1 MSAYKE
7 LPYFSIEEF
16 NAILKEKAQMDRR
29 LGQLKA
35 AIKKTMEAFS
45 TGIVAGSTADSLK
58 QLLNETG
65 AIMPEQLR
73 DLLNNSEMGAIICDT
88 QETIAAISQNLIA
101 VLGYTPEELIGA
113 YKGMLWVERPRS
125 QETGQLLCEAE
136 YVYNIYKVKQKHFS
150 AIHEDAYITRD
161 GRVVPVLQHQ
171 INLLSKQGEVVG
183 FLYLVINL
191 SEEKSLELTVSKILH
206 QIQRELLN
214 DEALELTAEMKRYL
228 SKDILETKEYLN
240 NILETSIDGILIT
253 SASGHILGCNQ
264 SFRKMVGYSEEE
276 LVNQPVTNVSPLTG
290 AYQTISGK
298 PYTITEYDVQVMA
311 DTLDILFEKERRY
324 ATFQYFKDR
333 NDLLIPTEV
342 NLSLLK
348 NRDGE
353 IIGILRNIHNLTE
366 RERLQQKIKELSETY
381 RLDNIVGKSRS
392 MQEIFRLLKKVA
404 ESEST
409 VLIQGES
416 GTGKELIARAIY
428 HYSPRFNGPF
438 VILNCGA
445 IPSNLLESELFGH
458 VKGSFTGAIRDKK
471 GLFEE
476 ANGGVIFLD
485 EIGELPLDMQVKL
498 LRVLQQRETKRVGDN
513 RTITIDVRIIAATN
527 KDLLQEIRKGLFRE
541 DLYYRIN
548 VFTMKIPPL
557 RERKE
562 DIPLLVD
569 FFLKKAAPAGALV
582 QVARDARKM
591 LLDYPFPGNVR
602 ELENIIERALILC
615 ENNII
620 TVSDLPPEMVEAAQ
634 DHLKKFR
641 MPAAVSMPTFKR
653 RVSTHE
659 GKAAQPML
667 SAGRGLRQVLLENRK
682 GAEKDMILKAL
693 SEAHN
698 NKVLAAKILNIGR
711 TSLYRKM
718 KQLGIE

>member
-1 MSAYKE
+1 M
-7 LPYFSIEEF
+7 EEF
-16 NAILKEKAQMDRR
+16 NAILKEKAQLDRG

-45 TGIVAGSTADSLK
+45 QGIEAGGTAGSLE
-58 QLLNETG
+58 QLLNEG
-65 AIMPEQLR
+65 AIMPEQLQ
-73 DLLNNSEMGAIICDT
+73 DLLHNAEIGAIVCDT
-88 QETIAAISQNLIA
+88 QETIAAISHNLIA
-101 VLGYTPEELIGA
+101 VLGYAHEELIGA

-125 QETGQLLCEAE
+125 QETGQLLSAAD
-136 YVYNIYKVKQKHFS
+136 YVYNIYKVKQKYFS

-161 GRVVPVLQHQ
+161 GRVIPVLQHQ
-171 INLLSKQGEVVG
+171 INLLSKQGAVVG
-183 FLYLVINL
+183 VLYLVINL
-191 SEEKSLELTVSKILH
+191 SEEKSFELTVSKILH
-206 QIQRELLN
+206 QMQRELLN
-214 DEALELTAEMKRYL
+214 DEELELTAEMKRYL

-264 SFRKMVGYSEEE
+264 SFRKMVGYAEEE
-276 LVNQPVTNVSPLTG
+276 LVNQPVTTVSPLTG
-290 AYQTISGK
+290 TYQTVSGK
-298 PYTITEYDVQVMA
+298 PYSITEYDVQVMA
-311 DTLDILFEKERRY
+311 DTLAALFAKERSD
-324 ATFQYFKDR
+324 AGFQYFKDR
-333 NDLLIPTEV
+333 NGVLIPTEV

-348 NRDGE
+348 NREGE
-353 IIGILRNIHNLTE
+353 VIGILRNIHNLTE
-366 RERLQQKIKELSETY
+366 RERLQQKIKELSEFY

-428 HYSPRFNGPF
+428 HYSPRFNRPF

-445 IPSNLLESELFGH
+445 IPANLLESELFGH

-476 ANGGVIFLD
+476 ADGGVIFLD

-513 RTITIDVRIIAATN
+513 RTITIDVRIIAASN
-527 KDLLQEIRKGLFRE
+527 KDLLQEIKKGLFRE

-569 FFLKKAAPAGALV
+569 FFLKKDAPAGNLV
-582 QVARDARKM
+582 QVARDARKI
-591 LLDYPFPGNVR
+591 LLNYPFPGNVR

-615 ENNII
+615 ENNVI

-634 DHLKKFR
+634 DQLKKFR
-641 MPAAVSMPTFKR
+641 MPAAESPIFKR
-653 RVSTHE
+653 YVSTHE
-659 GKAAQPML
+659 GKAGQPML
-667 SAGRGLRQVLLENRK
+667 PEGRGLRQVLLENRK
-682 GAEKDMILKAL
+682 RAEKDMILKAL

-698 NKVLAAKILNIGR
+698 NKVLAAKILKIGR